1 MPKRITIHEEDYA
14 RLLEME
20 KEDAGLILQNLIRTL
35 EGIPPEIKGDAYI
48 DYFSE
53 VACQKMMR
61 FAELSERQARNGSK
75 GGAPFGNSNRKQ
87 PKNNPDSTQ
96 KQPKTTPNTNT
107 NTNTITNIKDI
118 ASVSEALRKKNA
130 EHMKEFSEILD
141 YLNEKAGTHYRHS
154 KESDR
159 FINARISEGY
169 TVENFKT
176 VIDKKVKEWKGT
188 EMAAY
193 LRPSTLFAAGH
204 FEEYL
209 NAPEIKIKPG
219 YSAGERSDNPFNR
232 FTQRDIDFSELEKGL
247 IKN

>member
-107 NTNTITNIKDI
+107 NTNTNTNKKTYGECGNVFLTDEEYQKIK
-118 ASVSEALRKKNA
+118 
-130 EHMKEFSEILD
+130 
-141 YLNEKAGTHYRHS
+141 
-154 KESDR
+154 
-159 FINARISEGY
+159 
-169 TVENFKT
+169 
-176 VIDKKVKEWKGT
+176 
-188 EMAAY
+188 
-193 LRPSTLFAAGH
+193 AAGYENLI
-204 FEEYL
+204 EELSLYIAGHGKKYKSHYAVL
-209 NAPEIKIKPG
+209 RQWANRRAKEEKPK
-219 YSAGERSDNPFNR
+219 PTQ
-232 FTQRDIDFSELEKGL
+232 FTQGATNKTYDFSELEAR
-247 IKN
+247 IVKN